1 MKKENTKNAE
11 NTKKA
16 ESTEVV
22 NLCNNLMTVSEL
34 TAYANK
40 AFDTIGSIDSGIESS
55 TLMISYLL
63 QQIKAN
69 NCHYTLVANAKD
81 KGKYAKY
88 AISELEKRGIHYK
101 RASVNMLSRVG
112 EYVALT
118 DGKAHTVWSDG
129 TNDFKS
135 SIVSRLLTGFNEST
149 TDEVISIVANA
160 LETGAITLKSTWKD
174 IEAAMSALPEWNGK
188 KPEELTGET
197 TEQTKGEQTES
208 EQAEGEQ
215 AEGEQMNIDKV
226 DISQFTVQ
234 QCCRQAVAWLNLAR
248 KKDSGDDEEL
258 IEHFKKILAKI

>member
-1 MKKENTKNAE
+1 MKKENTKNA
-11 NTKKA
+11 NTKN
-16 ESTEVV
+16 EVI
-22 NLCNNLMTVSEL
+22 NLNPNAMNVSEL
-34 TAYANK
+34 TAYATK
-40 AFDTIGSIDSGIESS
+40 AFDIIGSIDSGIESS

-63 QQIKAN
+63 QQIKSN

-118 DGKAHTVWSDG
+118 DGMAHTVWYDG

-135 SIVSRLLTGFNEST
+135 SIVSRLLTAFNEST
-149 TDEVISIVANA
+149 AEEVTTIVSSAIENGTIS
-160 LETGAITLKSTWKD
+160 LKSTWKE
-174 IEAAMSALPEWNGK
+174 IEMALSSLPEWNGK
-188 KPEELTGET
+188 KSEELTEG
-197 TEQTKGEQTES
+197 

-215 AEGEQMNIDKV
+215 AEGEQKDIDKT

-234 QCCRQAVAWLNLAR
+234 QCCRQAVAWLTLAR
-248 KKDSGDDEEL
+248 EKDNGNDEEL
-258 IEHFKKILAKI
+258 IEHFKKILAKV

>member
-1 MKKENTKNAE
+1 MKKENTKN
-11 NTKKA
+11 
-16 ESTEVV
+16 EVI
-22 NLCNNLMTVSEL
+22 NLSHNAMSVSEL

-69 NCHYTLVANAKD
+69 NCHYTLVVNAKD

-118 DGKAHTVWSDG
+118 DGKAHTVWYDG

-149 TDEVISIVANA
+149 TEEVVSIVANA
-160 LETGAITLKSTWKD
+160 LETGVITLKSTWKE
-174 IEAAMSALPEWNGK
+174 IEQAMSVLPEWNGK
-188 KPEELTGET
+188 KPEELTEG
-197 TEQTKGEQTES
+197 KQTEC
-208 EQAEGEQ
+208 EQSEGEQ
-215 AEGEQMNIDKV
+215 SEGEQSEGEQKDIDKT

-234 QCCRQAVAWLNLAR
+234 QCCRQAVAWLALAR
-248 KKDSGDDEEL
+248 EKDSGNDEDL
-258 IEHFKKILAKI
+258 IEHFKKILAKV

>member
-1 MKKENTKNAE
+1 MKKENTKNTE
-11 NTKKA
+11 NKN
-16 ESTEVV
+16 TENKNEVI
-22 NLCNNLMTVSEL
+22 NLVSNGMSVSEL

-118 DGKAHTVWSDG
+118 DGKAHTVWCDG

-149 TDEVISIVANA
+149 TDEVINIVSNA
-160 LETGAITLKSTWKD
+160 IENGVISLKSTWKE
-174 IEAAMSALPEWNGK
+174 IEQAMCALPEWNGK
-188 KPEELTGET
+188 KPEELTE
-197 TEQTKGEQTES
+197 GEQTEG
-208 EQAEGEQ
+208 EQTEGEQ
-215 AEGEQMNIDKV
+215 TEGEQKDIDKT
-226 DISQFTVQ
+226 DITQFTVQ
-234 QCCRQAVAWLNLAR
+234 QCCRQAVAWLTLAR
-248 KKDSGDDEEL
+248 EKDNGDDEEL
-258 IEHFKKILAKI
+258 IEHFKKILAKV

>member
-11 NTKKA
+11 NKN
-16 ESTEVV
+16 EVI
-22 NLCNNLMTVSEL
+22 NLNPNAMNVSEL

-40 AFDTIGSIDSGIESS
+40 AFDTIGSIDNGIESG

-118 DGKAHTVWSDG
+118 DGKAHTVWYDG

-149 TDEVISIVANA
+149 TEEVVSIVANA
-160 LETGAITLKSTWKD
+160 LETGVITLKSTWKE
-174 IEAAMSALPEWNGK
+174 IEMALSSLPEWNGK
-188 KPEELTGET
+188 KPEELTE
-197 TEQTKGEQTES
+197 GEQTEGG
-208 EQAEGEQ
+208 QAEGEQ
-215 AEGEQMNIDKV
+215 TEGGQSNSSDELLSILESTLCELRETIDEQELLVYCANVLEIDLH
-226 DISQFTVQ
+226 S
-234 QCCRQAVAWLNLAR
+234 
-248 KKDSGDDEEL
+248 L
-258 IEHFKKILAKI
+258 IK